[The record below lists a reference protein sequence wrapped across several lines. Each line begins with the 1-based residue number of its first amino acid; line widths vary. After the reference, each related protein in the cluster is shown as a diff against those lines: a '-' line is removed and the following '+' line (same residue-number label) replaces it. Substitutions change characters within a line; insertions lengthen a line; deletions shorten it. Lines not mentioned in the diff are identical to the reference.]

1 MSSDH
6 VDQIRNQ
13 FTRQAQAYADTA
25 QAKDD
30 DAHSKLVAL
39 LAPAPTARVLD
50 VACGPGFLTLAFA
63 ARCAEAV
70 GIDATDAL
78 LDIARANAWQRGMT
92 NVRFESGDATQL
104 PYDDGEFDV
113 VVCRAAFHHFPT
125 PGRVLAEMAR
135 VVGRGGQVLVADIV
149 TSTNPQ
155 FARAHNAIERLCDPT
170 HVRALP
176 ADQLRA
182 LFIANDLDMTID
194 RPGRMHYGL
203 SEWIAHGGPT
213 AAAEE
218 EIRRRFA
225 AALANDETGLD
236 VREEN
241 GEVRF
246 THQTLVL
253 VGRR

>member
-1 MSSDH
+1 MPNDH
-6 VDQIRNQ
+6 VDQIREQ
-13 FTRQAQAYADTA
+13 FTRQARAYTDTA

-30 DAHSKLVAL
+30 AAHAKLAELVGL
-39 LAPAPTARVLD
+39 RGNDRVLD
-50 VACGPGFLTLAFA
+50 VACGPGFVTRAFA
-63 ARCAEAV
+63 RRCAEAV

-78 LDIARANAWQRGMT
+78 LDIARRNAAEAGVT
-92 NVRFESGDATQL
+92 NVRFESGDAMQL
-104 PYDDGEFDV
+104 PYADGEFDV
-113 VVCRAAFHHFPT
+113 ALCRAAFHHFPN
-125 PGRVLAEMAR
+125 PGRVLAEMRR
-135 VVGRGGQVLVADIV
+135 VVRAGGRVMVADIV
-149 TSTNPQ
+149 TSPNAA

-182 LFIANDLDMTID
+182 LFIDKELDIVED

-203 SEWIAHGGPT
+203 TDWLAHGGPPPE
-213 AAAEE
+213 AEQ

-225 AALANDETGLD
+225 AAVAHDETGLN

-241 GEVRF
+241 GEVHF